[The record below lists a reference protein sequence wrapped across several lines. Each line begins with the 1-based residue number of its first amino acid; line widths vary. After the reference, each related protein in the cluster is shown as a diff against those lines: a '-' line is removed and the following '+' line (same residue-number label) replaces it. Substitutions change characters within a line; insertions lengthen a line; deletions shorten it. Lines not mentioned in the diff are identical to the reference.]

1 MTVDFLAILIAFVLG
16 LFAGTLIPRT
26 DYNDLFWKLL
36 EARTE
41 IEALVKE
48 IKMAREDGKITR
60 EEFDKI
66 IERLEEVI
74 QKLRQ

>member
-16 LFAGTLIPRT
+16 VFTGILVPRT